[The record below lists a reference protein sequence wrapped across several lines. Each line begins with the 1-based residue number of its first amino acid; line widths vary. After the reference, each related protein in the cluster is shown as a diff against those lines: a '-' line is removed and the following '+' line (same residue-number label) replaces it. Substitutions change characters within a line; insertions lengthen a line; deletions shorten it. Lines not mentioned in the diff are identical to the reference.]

1 MVDTA
6 ALARQILLRDEVPNC
21 RLATLARHFH
31 AATTPNHRALTD
43 AQATV
48 DVLHGLIERVGNL
61 GVHTLEDLQ
70 EFSRRVSPQRRAKR
84 TWAAGLPDRPG
95 VYLFVAEHDQQRHVL
110 YVGKSKNIRARVRTY
125 FTAAEKRPRIDEMV
139 RLATGVEAVPCLT
152 QLQADVTELRLIGA
166 PRAALQPAVQ
176 VSRAHPVDQDHRRGV
191 PAAVGGPGRPGRRR
205 HLLRP
210 VQPPAGRRGRRAGDL
225 RRIPDPP
232 VHPAAE
238 RHHSDQRLRPG
249 RDGPLLRTVR
259 RDHHPRRLP
268 RPRRAGP
275 RRPWP
280 STPGRRCWASRP
292 G

>member
-1 MVDTA
+1 MIDTA

-21 RLATLARHFH
+21 RLATLARHFQ
-31 AATTPNHRALTD
+31 AAVTPNHRALTD

-61 GVHTLEDLQ
+61 GVHTLEDLS

-84 TWAAGLPDRPG
+84 TWAADLPARPG

-152 QLQADVTELRLIGA
+152 QLQADVTELRLIA
-166 PRAALQPAVQ
+166 QPRTALQPPVQ

-191 PAAVGGPGRPGRRR
+191 SPAVRGPGGPRTTAPPTSARS
-205 HLLRP
+205 
-210 VQPPAGRRGRRAGDL
+210 PAGRR
-225 RRIPDPP
+225 P
-232 VHPAAE
+232 
-238 RHHSDQRLRPG
+238 
-249 RDGPLLRTVR
+249 RTSCWRSTTVSR
-259 RDHHPRRLP
+259 SASAPR
-268 RPRRAGP
+268 G
-275 RRPWP
+275 
-280 STPGRRCWASRP
+280 
-292 G
+292 